1 MARGQRIFI
10 AGGGWRMK
18 LFMKKQPPVWFS
30 RDSYINRRVEDDYP
44 NTGFLYL
51 IHILILIHFI
61 YIYKY

>member
-1 MARGQRIFI
+1 
-10 AGGGWRMK
+10 MK

-30 RDSYINRRVEDDYP
+30 RDSYINRRWEDDYP
-44 NTGFLYL
+44 TTGFLYL

>member
-1 MARGQRIFI
+1 
-10 AGGGWRMK
+10 MK

-30 RDSYINRRVEDDYP
+30 RDSYINRRWEDDYP
-44 NTGFLYL
+44 NTGFIYL